1 MKDARWC
8 MTSSRPST
16 SQPRSVPA
24 LIAAIFTSLTVT
36 LALRGVSLAFTRDEA
51 PVSSAAAT
59 GALDS
64 TPSAP
69 IAESGTK
76 TVPAATAEEP
86 AAGIANGA
94 PSLRRCRHFFRGA
107 ASGYTGVAP
116 ESSQVVNYEANQ
128 QMPLNV
134 QRLHSLQEFMKEGG
148 NA

>member
-24 LIAAIFTSLTVT
+24 LIAAIFTALTVT

-94 PSLRRCRHFFRGA
+94 PSLVGAVTSSARQQAATPGLRLRVRRSSTTRPTSRCRSTCSGCTAFRN
-107 ASGYTGVAP
+107 S
-116 ESSQVVNYEANQ
+116 
-128 QMPLNV
+128 
-134 QRLHSLQEFMKEGG
+134 
-148 NA
+148 